1 MFRVKLRATDKLFSQ
16 YIRQRANW
24 KCEACGKNYKDNPQG
39 LHCSHYYGRGREAT
53 RFEPDNCLAL
63 CFYHHRLWGHG
74 DLRDEY
80 TAFMKK
86 KLGEK
91 RWRTLMLQ
99 ANSYQKKDDK
109 LMLLFVKGL
118 LKTQVNQPL

>member
-1 MFRVKLRATDKLFSQ
+1 M
-16 YIRQRANW
+16 
-24 KCEACGKNYKDNPQG
+24 
-39 LHCSHYYGRGREAT
+39 
-53 RFEPDNCLAL
+53 

-74 DLRDEY
+74 DGHPEY
-80 TAFMKK
+80 EAFMKK

-91 RWRTLMLQ
+91 RFKTLMFQ
-99 ANSYQKKDDK
+99 AHQYQKKDDV